1 MVIGDQA
8 SGEFW
13 DRFVAEVPRL
23 DVLIDDGGHTPE
35 MQHATMERALPLL
48 APGGVYIIEDIH
60 GAQNGFAREVFE
72 RFIDG
77 FDGLNAGVP
86 GHTWLRKRG
95 HARDRKL
102 EHKWRVDARGSKQE
116 VIHHDRLSSSQRS
129 LFAITYYPYAIVI
142 EKLYRNRTEL
152 RAGVRGDRWLPD
164 EFDHRLRKK
173 SSRPPL

>member
-1 MVIGDQA
+1 MVRLSRTAALLLHTTRCVAAADTELQAWYNSAATQTGPAVEKWDQYFGLYERHLERFRGTDVAMAGDQA

-77 FDGLNAGVP
+77 FDG
-86 GHTWLRKRG
+86 RRG
-95 HARDRKL
+95 RARSHVAAK
-102 EHKWRVDARGSKQE
+102 KGT
-116 VIHHDRLSSSQRS
+116 RS
-129 LFAITYYPYAIVI
+129 RSEA
-142 EKLYRNRTEL
+142 
-152 RAGVRGDRWLPD
+152 
-164 EFDHRLRKK
+164 
-173 SSRPPL
+173 

>member
-35 MQHATMERALPLL
+35 MQHATMVRALPLL

-77 FDGLNAGVP
+77 FDG
-86 GHTWLRKRG
+86 RRG
-95 HARDRKL
+95 RARSHVAAK
-102 EHKWRVDARGSKQE
+102 KGT
-116 VIHHDRLSSSQRS
+116 RS
-129 LFAITYYPYAIVI
+129 RSEA
-142 EKLYRNRTEL
+142 
-152 RAGVRGDRWLPD
+152 
-164 EFDHRLRKK
+164 
-173 SSRPPL
+173 